1 MEKMLIC
8 GVIYIT
14 VLILWTMYNYV
25 SFKKKERNIK
35 IINVLLKD
43 ALMYDYMIISCMY
56 AMTFI
61 IVWFMF

>member
-1 MEKMLIC
+1 MEKMLVC
-8 GVIYIT
+8 GVVYIT
-14 VLILWTMYNYV
+14 VLILLTLYNYV

-43 ALMYDYMIISCMY
+43 ALMYDYMLISCMY

-61 IVWFMF
+61 IVCFMF